1 MIKWLK
7 EVIAD
12 EKGYQSSKRVIAMV
26 GGFCLFLTLIADW
39 FFTISVSGELLTG
52 IVTVICVGLGASTV
66 DKFSPK
72 NEN

>member
-7 EVIAD
+7 EVISD

-26 GGFCLFLTLIADW
+26 GALSLCLTLIVDW
-39 FFTISVSGELLTG
+39 FFNVSVGAEVVTG
-52 IVTVICVGLGASTV
+52 IVTVICVGLSASTV

-72 NEN
+72 NEK

>member
-1 MIKWLK
+1 MITWLK

-26 GGFCLFLTLIADW
+26 GGFSLFLTLIADW

>member
-7 EVIAD
+7 EVISD

-26 GGFCLFLTLIADW
+26 GGFALFLTLIADW

>member
-7 EVIAD
+7 EVISD

-26 GGFCLFLTLIADW
+26 GGFSLFLTLIADW
-39 FFTISVSGELLTG
+39 FFAISVSGELLTG

>member
-12 EKGYQSSKRVIAMV
+12 EKGYQSSKRVIAMC
-26 GGFCLFLTLIADW
+26 GAFSLCLTLIADW
-39 FFTISVSGELLTG
+39 FFNVSVSGEVVTG
-52 IVTVICVGLGASTV
+52 IVTIICVGLGASTV

-72 NEN
+72 DEK